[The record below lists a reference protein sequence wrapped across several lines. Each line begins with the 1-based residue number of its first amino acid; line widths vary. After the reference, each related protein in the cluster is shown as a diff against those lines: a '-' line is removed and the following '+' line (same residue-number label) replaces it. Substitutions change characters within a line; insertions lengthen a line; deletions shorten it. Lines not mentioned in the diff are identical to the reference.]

1 MNDQQIKY
9 IMQRVQEWEAKIRD
23 TDVQYDTE
31 LEHKLV
37 NLVEHGEV
45 IVVEAK

>member
-9 IMQRVQEWEAKIRD
+9 IMQRVQEWESKIRD

-31 LEHKLV
+31 LENKLV
-37 NLVEHGEV
+37 QTIEHGKA